1 MKNLQEQDK
10 KYILNTYNRSDLII
24 DKGEGSYLYDID
36 GREYLDM
43 YSGISVNN
51 LGHDKG
57 IVEAM
62 INQASKYMHLSNYFV
77 SEPVINLAK
86 LFVENTFA
94 SKVFFTNSGTESN
107 EAAIK
112 LCRKYGKQFS
122 NNKYELLSAYNSF
135 HGRTNGGLS
144 LTGQEKYQKEFMPLI
159 PGVSHFE
166 YNNIESLKEKVNQNT
181 CGLFLEVIQGEGGI
195 VEASQEFI
203 DEVVRLSKEYN
214 FLVVIDEVQ
223 TGMGRTGDLL
233 AYEKY
238 NFTPDLVTVSKSVGG
253 GIPLGAMLVSE
264 GIEDILKPGDHGS
277 TFGGNP
283 VSCACGEYV
292 MDKLVNTNL
301 CREVK
306 QKGDYLITQL
316 NNLKD
321 KYPKVIKE
329 VRGRGLM
336 IGVDVGEYANNIK
349 KIAQEK
355 KVLLNSTSNTIIRLL
370 PSLYITKD
378 EMNKFLT
385 IFEEVI
391 ILCSN

>member
-349 KIAQEK
+349 KMAQEK

>member
-1 MKNLQEQDK
+1 
-10 KYILNTYNRSDLII
+10 
-24 DKGEGSYLYDID
+24 
-36 GREYLDM
+36 
-43 YSGISVNN
+43 
-51 LGHDKG
+51 
-57 IVEAM
+57 
-62 INQASKYMHLSNYFV
+62 
-77 SEPVINLAK
+77 
-86 LFVENTFA
+86 
-94 SKVFFTNSGTESN
+94 
-107 EAAIK
+107 
-112 LCRKYGKQFS
+112 
-122 NNKYELLSAYNSF
+122 
-135 HGRTNGGLS
+135 
-144 LTGQEKYQKEFMPLI
+144 
-159 PGVSHFE
+159 
-166 YNNIESLKEKVNQNT
+166 
-181 CGLFLEVIQGEGGI
+181 
-195 VEASQEFI
+195 
-203 DEVVRLSKEYN
+203 
-214 FLVVIDEVQ
+214 
-223 TGMGRTGDLL
+223 
-233 AYEKY
+233 
-238 NFTPDLVTVSKSVGG
+238 
-253 GIPLGAMLVSE
+253 MLVSE